1 MKQITISVLHPDIFK
16 VTEDPITVTV
26 DDNADIIQA
35 IAAADRIFHQLCKGD
50 FPVENLSSLL
60 QFVWDVKSWNFFVD
74 VGVEARAPDKTWL
87 PLRDDPT
94 LNLPPGAEIKLN
106 PDAGC

>member
-35 IAAADRIFHQLCKGD
+35 IAAADRIFISSVKGISPSKISQAY
-50 FPVENLSSLL
+50 FNLSGMLS
-60 QFVWDVKSWNFFVD
+60 
-74 VGVEARAPDKTWL
+74 
-87 PLRDDPT
+87 
-94 LNLPPGAEIKLN
+94 PGISS
-106 PDAGC
+106 